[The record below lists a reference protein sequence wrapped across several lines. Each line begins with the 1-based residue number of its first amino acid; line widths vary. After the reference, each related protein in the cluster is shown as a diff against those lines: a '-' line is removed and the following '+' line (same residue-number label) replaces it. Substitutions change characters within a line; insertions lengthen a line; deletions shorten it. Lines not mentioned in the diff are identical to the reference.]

1 MLILA
6 FKDFIRSRSV
16 IAGIAFLLLAGMI
29 SIVIGRQFLTRQQQH
44 LRDVTA
50 WQQEHVQRNVAFH
63 KNEIGLLLYHLRFS
77 LVNQTHPLNGLSI
90 GQRDV
95 NPSVKSINI
104 RNLEAQQ
111 YDTDLYNP
119 TNLLLGNLDLSF
131 VLIYL
136 FPLLIIAF
144 TYNLLSGEKEQG
156 TWPLLSLQAG
166 RPGRLLLQLFAL
178 RGAVLLAVFA
188 VLMALAVWM
197 LAIPLDSTLLAFTA
211 VSISYLLFWLSV
223 SWWVLSWQR
232 SSAVN
237 AISLLAIW
245 VVLTMVSPA
254 VINNYLI
261 NRYPTPE
268 ALETAVEQRQG
279 YHEKWDMEQSVTMN
293 KFYRHY
299 PQFAGYGIPG
309 QEFSWLWYYAMQ
321 QMGDDDAKA
330 TSDQLKLKLWGRE
343 QAGARMAWF
352 IPSLHA
358 QWQLNA
364 LAQSG
369 LGNYLQFL
377 DSTGSFHEHKRL
389 SYYPKIFNNR
399 PVAEE
404 NWEAVKVTSFT
415 APQSIGWFRLLL
427 PQVLIALLLALFSA
441 FNLRKLFT
449 GSNE

>member
-6 FKDFIRSRSV
+6 FKNFIRSRSV
-16 IAGIAFLLLAGMI
+16 MAGIAFLLLAGVI
-29 SIVIGRQFLTRQQQH
+29 SLVIGKQFLKRQQQH

-50 WQQEHVQRNVAFH
+50 WQQEHVQRNVTFH
-63 KNEIGLLLYHLRFS
+63 KKELGLLLYHLRFS
-77 LVNQTHPLNGLSI
+77 VVNQTHPLNGLSI

-104 RNLEAQQ
+104 RNLEAQL

-119 TNLLLGNLDLSF
+119 ANLLLGNLDLSF

-144 TYNLLSGEKEQG
+144 TYDLLSGEKEQG
-156 TWPLLSLQAG
+156 TWPLSSLQAG
-166 RPGRLLLQLFAL
+166 SPRRVLLQLFAL
-178 RGAVLLAVFA
+178 RGATILAVFA
-188 VLMALAVWM
+188 VLMVLAVWM
-197 LAIPLDSTLLAFTA
+197 LAIPYDSALLAFTA
-211 VSISYLLFWLSV
+211 AGIAYLLFWLAV

-261 NRYPTPE
+261 NRYPVPE
-268 ALETAVEQRQG
+268 ALETAIKQRQG

-309 QEFSWLWYYAMQ
+309 KEFSWLWYYAMQ

-330 TSDQLKLKLWGRE
+330 TSDQLKQKLWLRE
-343 QAGARMAWF
+343 QAGARIAWF
-352 IPSLHA
+352 TPPLHT

-377 DSTGSFHEHKRL
+377 DSTARLHEYKRL
-389 SYYPKIFNNR
+389 SYYPKIFDNK
-399 PVAEE
+399 PVAGE
-404 NWEAVKVTSFT
+404 NWKAVKTASFT
-415 APQSIGWFRLLL
+415 APVPVGWFRLLL
-427 PQVLIALLLALFSA
+427 PQVLIMVLLSLFSA
-441 FNLRKLFT
+441 FNLRKTF
-449 GSNE
+449 